1 MKYQDLKTVI
11 TSQFS
16 KTNGITYLILGKP
29 GGGKSALCRD
39 VGNTLGFENIIEF
52 NASLRDPVDLLGT
65 PRNDS
70 EVTTWKPPAEIKAL
84 ETGRNLLILEELT
97 DANAAMQNAL
107 CGLIYDRRIGN
118 VHLSSDTYILASG
131 NRTQDKS
138 GANKLSTKLGN
149 RVRIK
154 EFDENID
161 DWCSWALEAGIDP
174 VMIQFLRFKP
184 NLLSDFDPNRSKNP
198 TPRAWARA
206 NEVPA
211 DLPTDLYFDEIAS
224 DVGEGA
230 AAEYTGF
237 RRIYEN
243 LPNVDVLLMNPAKA
257 EVPSDPA
264 VLYALTG
271 ALAHRA
277 TKDNFDRVYEYV
289 SRLPKDFGVMLIND
303 AVKLKPEVKTTKAF
317 VKWAVENANVLL

>member
-1 MKYQDLKTVI
+1 MKYQDLKSAI
-11 TSQFS
+11 TSQFNR
-16 KTNGITYLILGKP
+16 TNKVTYLLLGKP

-39 VGNTLGFENIIEF
+39 IGSTMGFDRIVEF

-65 PRNDS
+65 PRNDG
-70 EVTTWKPPAEIKAL
+70 EVTTWKPPAEIKQL

-97 DANAAMQNAL
+97 DANASMQNAL
-107 CGLIYDRRIGN
+107 CGLIYDRRIGE
-118 VHLSSDTYILASG
+118 VHLSSDTYIIASG

-161 DWCSWALEAGIDP
+161 DWCSWALDNDIDP
-174 VMIQFLRFKP
+174 VQIQFLRFKP
-184 NLLSDFDPNRSKNP
+184 NLLSDFDPNRSINP
-198 TPRAWARA
+198 TPRAWERVAQT
-206 NEVPA
+206 PT
-211 DLPTDLYFDEIAS
+211 DLPTEIYFDEVAS

-230 AAEYTGF
+230 AAEFTAF
-237 RRIYEN
+237 RKIYEN
-243 LPNVDVLLMNPAKA
+243 LPNVDALMLNPAKA

-271 ALAHRA
+271 AIAHRVS
-277 TKDNFDRVYEYV
+277 KDNFDRVAEYV
-289 SRLPKDFGVMLIND
+289 DRMPKDFGVMLIND
-303 AVKLKPEVKTTKAF
+303 AMKLAPAIKTTKAF
-317 VKWAVENANVLL
+317 TSWAIKNANVLL